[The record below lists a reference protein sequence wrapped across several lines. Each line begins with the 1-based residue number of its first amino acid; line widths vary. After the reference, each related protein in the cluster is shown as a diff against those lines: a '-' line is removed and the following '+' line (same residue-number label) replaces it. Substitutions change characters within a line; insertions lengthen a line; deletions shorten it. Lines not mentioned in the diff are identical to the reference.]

1 MLLQARPAPKKH
13 AKSEQ
18 MEPSL
23 AAVKT
28 FTAGAAKA
36 DASARSSI
44 QQSSQM
50 LGPVHRG
57 LSRLALSARAAAH
70 PIPSAHIQTCC
81 VIYIK

>member
-1 MLLQARPAPKKH
+1 
-13 AKSEQ
+13 

-36 DASARSSI
+36 DASAWSSI
-44 QQSSQM
+44 QQSSQI
-50 LGPVHRG
+50 LGHMDGG
-57 LSRLALSARAAAH
+57 LSRLALSARAAVC
-70 PIPSAHIQTCC
+70 PILSAHIQMCC